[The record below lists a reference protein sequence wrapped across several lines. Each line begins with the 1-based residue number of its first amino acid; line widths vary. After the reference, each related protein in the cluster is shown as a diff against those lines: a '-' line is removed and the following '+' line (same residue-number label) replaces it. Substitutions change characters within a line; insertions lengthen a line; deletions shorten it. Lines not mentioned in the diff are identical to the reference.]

1 MGWDVGGS
9 GGEVGERHHGGPIPS
24 LPRPSL
30 ISSRHPLGELLQRHL
45 HQIRGGNLAA
55 SFSGPIMAPAW
66 VAVCKLL
73 WPAKKQARFDRAGS
87 EDGGDRRGTKTSRE
101 EPRGG
106 RLFTTTQC
114 QLIGAHRTTK
124 RKGKG
129 KEKKFSELRDRE
141 EKELKERKKE
151 RRRVVKLGVQSRNA

>member
-1 MGWDVGGS
+1 MGGRIGGS
-9 GGEVGERHHGGPIPS
+9 RGWVGCRWEWRREVGERHHGGPIPS

-129 KEKKFSELRDRE
+129 QKILRAQ
-141 EKELKERKKE
+141 
-151 RRRVVKLGVQSRNA
+151 GS